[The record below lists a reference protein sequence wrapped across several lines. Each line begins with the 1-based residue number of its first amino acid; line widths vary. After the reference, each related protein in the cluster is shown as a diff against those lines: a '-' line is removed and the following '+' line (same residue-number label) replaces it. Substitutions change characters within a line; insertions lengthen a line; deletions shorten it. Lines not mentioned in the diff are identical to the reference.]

1 MAAELRRRSTRAA
14 NSGTPAGPG
23 NNGQASWEDGPAPA
37 RSPSPAA
44 APTAAV
50 TFRRAFL
57 VILVARVASAAL
69 NLVHDCDETFNFWY
83 GPADIARR
91 DTGCHSRFYSTNR
104 MQMLA
109 ETT

>member
-14 NSGTPAGPG
+14 AASGETASTAE
-23 NNGQASWEDGPAPA
+23 QAPLEDGPAPA
-37 RSPSPAA
+37 LARSPSPDA
-44 APTAAV
+44 APTATV

-69 NLVHDCDETFNFWY
+69 NLVHDCDETFNFWF
-83 GPADIARR
+83 GR
-91 DTGCHSRFYSTNR
+91 DTGRHSRFYSTNR